1 MQWPV
6 SRDGTRAKGLG
17 GTIWGLAAR
26 ILYGLTLATAGHLP
40 TPANSCAQG
49 DPSRTDNPDP
59 SRVSATAQTIQDN
72 LQHSPSPSQE
82 NMPPSPQDP
91 TPAPPEQPIE
101 RPKES
106 TEPETPPSRADH
118 EPWLDR
124 TRQTVYDALW
134 HSAMRVDGW
143 FGSTEDEAE
152 YRKVYGSI
160 APAVLWDQHYGL
172 ATPFRFN
179 VNLPLPQI
187 DQRFHAFVGRFDPNE
202 VVTESAEPSG
212 TFRRQYG
219 AATEDQTLFG
229 LAFHQPP
236 RQGGYFQSGAGMRLT
251 FPPDPYLKGSYVYDR
266 GASERGLFSLRE
278 TAFWQH
284 TQGFGLTSRADM
296 ERIYNLRWFGRWANS
311 VTFSQK
317 SRGVVGWSVFDLM
330 RGFASRRAIA
340 LEVEIEGETD
350 APVPLHN
357 YGTKFA
363 YRQAVLRKWLIL
375 EVRTSVSWPKDLPE
389 QERRL
394 SPGVG
399 IGVEMLFGTDE
410 FLARPLT
417 F

>member
-1 MQWPV
+1 M
-6 SRDGTRAKGLG
+6 RLH
-17 GTIWGLAAR
+17 AR
-26 ILYGLTLATAGHLP
+26 ILCGLTFATASPLQAQDQASQ
-40 TPANSCAQG
+40 PAEFPPVRDLALSSPADIEPVAQQ
-49 DPSRTDNPDP
+49 PPDNPRGDQSTTPDVPPGSPKDP
-59 SRVSATAQTIQDN
+59 TT
-72 LQHSPSPSQE
+72 PSPG
-82 NMPPSPQDP
+82 
-91 TPAPPEQPIE
+91 PEAQP
-101 RPKES
+101 PKES
-106 TEPETPPSRADH
+106 TVPESAPAKADRM
-118 EPWLDR
+118 PWLDR
-124 TRQTVYDALW
+124 TRQTVYDTLW
-134 HSAMRVDGW
+134 HSAMRVDRW

-160 APAVLWDQHYGL
+160 APAVLWDQHYGF

-219 AATEDQTLFG
+219 PSTEDQTLFG

-236 RQGGYFQSGAGMRLT
+236 RQGGYFDAGAGMRVTL
-251 FPPDPYLKGSYVYDR
+251 PPDPYLKGSYVYDR

-278 TAFWQH
+278 TGFWQH
-284 TQGFGLTSRADM
+284 SQGFGVTSRADV
-296 ERIYNLRWFGRWANS
+296 ERIYNLRWFARWTGS

-317 SRGVVGWSVFDLM
+317 SQGVLGWSAIDLM
-330 RGFASRRAIA
+330 RGFSTRRAIA
-340 LEVEIEGETD
+340 LELEVDGQTD
-350 APVPLHN
+350 AQVPIHN

-363 YRQAVLRKWLIL
+363 YRQAVLRKWLIM
-375 EVRTSVSWPKDLPE
+375 EVRSSVSWPKDLPQ

-399 IGVEMLFGTDE
+399 MGFEMLFGTDE
-410 FLARPLT
+410 FLARPVT